1 MHTQTV
7 SGRKFFVKNK
17 LAAFLSEEQ
26 NGQVLILAAGLAP
39 LSVEIASLFP
49 KCTVFDVDA
58 HNMKEKETAVD
69 GKPSNIRFIE
79 CDITNVE
86 LLDKKLLQYG
96 FKPDAPT
103 MAVMEGIMYYLKPA
117 DLSNILKYLSSHRI
131 PVTGEFGLKPEL
143 VNEKTR
149 HHLTEVFRKI
159 KESVNLDFISYYS
172 DEEITGLFR
181 SDGYRHVELINMQ
194 RIQQERTGS
203 IHPFE
208 SLDSS
213 WIKLIVAE

>member
-17 LAAFLSEEQ
+17 IAAFLNEAD

-39 LSVEIASLFP
+39 LSVEIASRFP
-49 KCTVFDVDA
+49 KCSVFDVDA

-79 CDITNVE
+79 CDITNVA
-86 LLDKKLLQYG
+86 LLDKKLLQHG
-96 FKPDAPT
+96 FKPDTPT
-103 MAVMEGIMYYLKPA
+103 MAVLEGIIYYLTPA
-117 DLSNILKYLSSHRI
+117 GLSDILKYLNSHSI
-131 PVTGEFGLKPEL
+131 AVVGEFGLKPEL

-159 KESVNLDFISYYS
+159 RESVRLDFISYYS
-172 DEEITGLFR
+172 DDEITGLFR
-181 SDGYRHVELINMQ
+181 SAGYHHIELINMLKVQ
-194 RIQQERTGS
+194 DERTGGL
-203 IHPFE
+203 HPFE

-213 WIKLIVAE
+213 WIRLVVAE